1 MRVRS
6 LPPNSDQGPIWGAM
20 MTRRDPYQRFA
31 PGYDKSWARFS
42 ARTHAQVLAQLPQDC
57 TGLRV
62 LDLSCGT
69 GSLIARILAAHPTIG
84 PVMGVDVSAGMLR
97 QARARL
103 AGRSGSQAVGLVQQ
117 RLRVLDFQTAAFDI
131 VVCANAFH
139 YFQEPQTTLREVARV
154 LRPGG
159 LFILEDYAKGGL
171 LARYFEWAI
180 RRYDP
185 AHQRAYHLAEATR
198 QLARAGWPPATYT
211 ANFRIDPL
219 WRGWI
224 IVARRGS
231 TGAM

>member
-1 MRVRS
+1 
-6 LPPNSDQGPIWGAM
+6 M
-20 MTRRDPYQRFA
+20 MRRDPYQRFA
-31 PGYDKSWARFS
+31 SGYDKTWARFS

-57 TGLRV
+57 AGQRL

-69 GSLIARILAAHPTIG
+69 GSLIERILLAHPASG
-84 PVMGVDVSAGMLR
+84 PIMGVDVSGRMLR
-97 QARARL
+97 QARMRL
-103 AGRSGSQAVGLVQQ
+103 AVQSGTQAVGLVQQ
-117 RLRVLDFQTAAFDI
+117 RLQGLDFQNAAFDV

-139 YFQEPQTTLREVARV
+139 YFQEPQTILREVARV

-180 RRYDP
+180 RHYDP

-198 QLARAGWPPATYT
+198 HLADAGWPPAIYA

-224 IVARRGS
+224 IAARSGVRGS
-231 TGAM
+231 